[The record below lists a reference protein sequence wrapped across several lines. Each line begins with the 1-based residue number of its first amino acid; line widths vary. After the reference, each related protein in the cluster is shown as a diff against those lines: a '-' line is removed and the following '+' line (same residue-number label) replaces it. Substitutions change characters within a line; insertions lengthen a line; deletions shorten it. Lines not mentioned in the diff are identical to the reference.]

1 MIKIIDSITIVK
13 FFNNSINNYNNLI
26 TRTLKK
32 VGVINRDYRG
42 PMPSV
47 GEIWKVKIINEIY
60 EKQNKGCFVLE
71 PINIVEPKSIIKLL
85 PGMFEEKVIDNI
97 LLIIP
102 KESFS
107 KYNCIL
113 PLNIKRNLIKYR
125 AIIVV
130 LN

>member
-97 LLIIP
+97 LLITP